1 MCEGAI
7 EEYGGTLR
15 YVAVHL
21 RTQEMCEKAV
31 ENGSC
36 NLKFAPD
43 WFVTQDQ
50 VKLWLDYDGYYWDD
64 DDDDDD
70 KDTLVEWCDGYKK
83 RNAQKA
89 QIKKELMPI
98 AWHPSRWR
106 DWCVPEDVK
115 KETEKLWS

>member
-7 EEYGGTLR
+7 EEYGGNLR
-15 YVAVHL
+15 YVPVHL

-43 WFVTQDQ
+43 WFVTQDH

-70 KDTLVEWCDGYKK
+70 NDKDTLV
-83 RNAQKA
+83 
-89 QIKKELMPI
+89 
-98 AWHPSRWR
+98 
-106 DWCVPEDVK
+106 
-115 KETEKLWS
+115 